1 MTQTPTSSLI
11 SKHYK
16 LSTNNKVS
24 SASLPPLS
32 SNNTTSNNSNSSSSS
47 SSSSSN
53 SSSSHSNSS
62 HSNNSKNRSNSN
74 NNNNNHY
81 NTVINQDNSNNK
93 TIPCK
98 RRFDIMDVEHDPSNY
113 MFKLQLDNK
122 GSTAALCYLPTRCP
136 NIIEFYHIEI
146 PFTYRHQG
154 LGDLILQKAFQWAEK
169 AKKFVIPTCPFVR
182 KYLENRL
189 EKCIVNQEQKTLST
203 SSSSIVEKEL

>member
-24 SASLPPLS
+24 PTPLLPLS
-32 SNNTTSNNSNSSSSS
+32 SNSTISNNSSNSSNSS

-53 SSSSHSNSS
+53 SSHSNSS
-62 HSNNSKNRSNSN
+62 H
-74 NNNNNHY
+74 
-81 NTVINQDNSNNK
+81 T
-93 TIPCK
+93 
-98 RRFDIMDVEHDPSNY
+98 
-113 MFKLQLDNK
+113 
-122 GSTAALCYLPTRCP
+122 ALCYLPTRCP

-169 AKKFVIPTCPFVR
+169 AKKVVIPTCPFVR

>member
-24 SASLPPLS
+24 SASLQPLS
-32 SNNTTSNNSNSSSSS
+32 SNNTASNNSSSSS
-47 SSSSSN
+47 SSSSNS

-62 HSNNSKNRSNSN
+62 HSNNSKNRSNNNNN

-81 NTVINQDNSNNK
+81 NTVINQDNSNSK

-136 NIIEFYHIEI
+136 NIIEFYHI
-146 PFTYRHQG
+146 
-154 LGDLILQKAFQWAEK
+154 
-169 AKKFVIPTCPFVR
+169 
-182 KYLENRL
+182 
-189 EKCIVNQEQKTLST
+189 VNIFIYTTLYH
-203 SSSSIVEKEL
+203 

>member
-1 MTQTPTSSLI
+1 
-11 SKHYK
+11 
-16 LSTNNKVS
+16 
-24 SASLPPLS
+24 
-32 SNNTTSNNSNSSSSS
+32 
-47 SSSSSN
+47 
-53 SSSSHSNSS
+53 
-62 HSNNSKNRSNSN
+62 
-74 NNNNNHY
+74 
-81 NTVINQDNSNNK
+81 
-93 TIPCK
+93 
-98 RRFDIMDVEHDPSNY
+98 MDVEHDPNNY

-122 GSTAALCYLPTRCP
+122 GNTAALCYLPTRCP

-169 AKKFVIPTCPFVR
+169 AKKVVIPTCPFVR